1 MKLTPAACAFEAFG
15 GVRETARVLGLTFG
29 TVCRWQ
35 KTRGRFPKGL
45 IPAGTVPLHHIP
57 ALVAEAAKRGKP
69 LTTEHLVY
77 GREPATQGVVTV
89 RDGRKVEIRLHDT
102 WQSMTNTL
110 AMAEG

>member
-35 KTRGRFPKGL
+35 NTRGE
-45 IPAGTVPLHHIP
+45 ITAGTVPYHHIR

-69 LTTEHLVY
+69 LTLEHMVY

-102 WQSMTNTL
+102 WQAMTNTL